1 MKNKKQIADFSLR
14 VVRHFAGSN
23 NAGSY
28 EHAADFR
35 GIKTIQNG
43 DVWRQKTKK
52 LKYQNG
58 LRFIKEWKVG
68 LRERYL
74 DPF

>member
-35 GIKTIQNG
+35 WDKNNSK
-43 DVWRQKTKK
+43 WRRVAAKDEETEISKWTS
-52 LKYQNG
+52 
-58 LRFIKEWKVG
+58 IH
-68 LRERYL
+68 
-74 DPF
+74 